1 MSSSTTDGP
10 AGPVV
15 VLVDRDG
22 HEYTSGSAAEV
33 SGLVYRQGYTIKDGL
48 SFYDAVDR
56 LGGGASVEAIP
67 SETADEEPAVET
79 ADETPDEQPPLFA
92 ASEPAADLHD

>member
-56 LGGGASVEAIP
+56 LGGGASVD
-67 SETADEEPAVET
+67 TEPAEDYTILPATEET
-79 ADETPDEQPPLFA
+79 EVQPEPEAPAEQP
-92 ASEPAADLHD
+92 EPATDLHD